1 MSYLEDGIVSIE
13 EIKVPTEERFRKG
26 RVAII
31 ECVQEIPCNP
41 CSDSCPRGAI
51 TIEGSINNI
60 PKIDFDLC
68 NGCGICVAN
77 CPGLAIFLVDKSYSD
92 EKALIGIPYEFVPL
106 PEKGEEVI
114 VLNRAGQACGEGI
127 VEKIQNAKFQDR
139 TAIVFIAVD
148 RKLAMTV
155 RFFRRK
161 GNGK

>member
-1 MSYLEDGIVSIE
+1 MSYLEDGVVSIE
-13 EIKVPTEERFRKG
+13 EIKIPTEERFRKG
-26 RVAII
+26 TVAII

-41 CSDSCPRGAI
+41 CSESCPRGAI

-60 PKIDFDLC
+60 PKIDFDIC

-77 CPGLAIFLVDKSYSD
+77 CPGLAIFLVDKSYKD
-92 EKALIGIPYEFVPL
+92 KKALVGIPYEFVPL

-114 VLNRAGQACGEGI
+114 LLNRAGKACGEGV
-127 VEKIQNAKFQDR
+127 VEKVRNAKSQDR
-139 TAIVFIAVD
+139 TAIVFLAVD

-161 GNGK
+161 PNGG